1 MMDTKKIAAFYTS
14 GAQAFEEAVK
24 VLDTLSLNKNF
35 ELRNNYVCIYHS
47 AESLMKN
54 THEIFVREFPENFK
68 ACMDCKDFDIEAFYK
83 LIDEHPEILINCED
97 KFFEL
102 VKQHVENNV
111 GGLTHT
117 LMFNWNW
124 VSIYGILSSNTVKNF
139 VQETK
144 SSAFEKMVLAIA
156 RHIDLIQD
164 QRQQMAILFFK
175 NAVGFDYYDFKN
187 RIIDNLQKNQS
198 FEPWIN
204 TAIETLKK
212 GEV

>member
-1 MMDTKKIAAFYTS
+1 
-14 GAQAFEEAVK
+14 
-24 VLDTLSLNKNF
+24 
-35 ELRNNYVCIYHS
+35 
-47 AESLMKN
+47 MKN

-124 VSIYGILSSNTVKNF
+124 ASIYGILSSNTVKNF

-156 RHIDLIQD
+156 RPIDLIQD

-175 NAVGFDYYDFKN
+175 NAAGFIRACGSAPFKAIPTPTAATPETTPMTVDFSILSSLK
-187 RIIDNLQKNQS
+187 IQFIESMCNL
-198 FEPWIN
+198 
-204 TAIETLKK
+204 LKIFRQQLMVLYST
-212 GEV
+212 ENVQNFIRRLF